1 MSLTSRAVTWI
12 ALVIWML
19 VIFALSAQP
28 AAVSG
33 GLSAT
38 VAAIVTAAID
48 RAPRLFGGTAL
59 SGGGLGDLQHALR
72 KTAHFLEYLVLGSL
86 ALLAVRPGLVRS
98 RPVGIRTISTA
109 LLLCVGY
116 AVTDELH
123 QLFVPGRAG
132 RWQDVLI
139 DSAGALSGILLVLAG
154 YWAARARRTRCPRRL
169 DGDDTVGTPDRG
181 TTARPTP

>member
-1 MSLTSRAVTWI
+1 MSRAVTWI
-12 ALVIWML
+12 PLVIWML
-19 VIFALSAQP
+19 VIFAFSAQP
-28 AAVSG
+28 AAASG

-38 VAAIVTAAID
+38 LAAIVADAIG
-48 RAPRLFGGTAL
+48 RAPRLFGGTAFP
-59 SGGGLGDLQHALR
+59 GGGLGDLQHVLR
-72 KTAHFLEYLVLGSL
+72 KTAHFLEYFVLGSL
-86 ALLAVRPGLVRS
+86 ALLAVRPGLGRG
-98 RPVGIRTISTA
+98 RPVGLRTVGTA

-123 QLFVPGRAG
+123 QLVVPGRSG

-139 DSAGALSGILLVLAG
+139 DSAGALAGILLVLAG
-154 YWAARARRTRCPRRL
+154 YRAARARRTRCPRRP